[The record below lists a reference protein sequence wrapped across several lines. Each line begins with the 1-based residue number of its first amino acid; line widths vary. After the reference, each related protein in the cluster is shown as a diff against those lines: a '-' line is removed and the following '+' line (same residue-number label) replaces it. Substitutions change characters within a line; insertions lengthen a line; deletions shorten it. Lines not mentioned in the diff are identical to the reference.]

1 MSAKTSSRSKRAFAL
16 RTITVASLLTTM
28 FGCVQTRT
36 EHEIRDEL
44 NLYRPALV
52 MTYQL
57 ANDTRVNNKLAISE
71 GLNARFDGERQV
83 VVVSRIGE
91 SESDV
96 AMERAKKTALLL
108 QNMGEVDPRM
118 YIRQARKSDKSQWDN
133 GAVEL
138 YVFPQKKWDD
148 AAFVRMMNT
157 QSVQVAA
164 LGGVLRSDVAR
175 ISLSEAFMRK
185 INVPNGDIS
194 EQLYVGLKQVG
205 WSVVTENMPTLT
217 GDKKRYVLSLPESGV
232 ADERE
237 AIALAK
243 LIAKQVNLNHMEV
256 LVDARNNTL
265 TLGYK
270 LAEKK
275 PEQKWTRK

>member
-71 GLNARFDGERQV
+71 GLNARFDGDRQV

-118 YIRQARKSDKSQWDN
+118 YIRQARKSDK
-133 GAVEL
+133 
-138 YVFPQKKWDD
+138 
-148 AAFVRMMNT
+148 T
-157 QSVQVAA
+157 
-164 LGGVLRSDVAR
+164 
-175 ISLSEAFMRK
+175 
-185 INVPNGDIS
+185 
-194 EQLYVGLKQVG
+194 
-205 WSVVTENMPTLT
+205 
-217 GDKKRYVLSLPESGV
+217 
-232 ADERE
+232 
-237 AIALAK
+237 
-243 LIAKQVNLNHMEV
+243 
-256 LVDARNNTL
+256 
-265 TLGYK
+265 
-270 LAEKK
+270 
-275 PEQKWTRK
+275 